1 MFIMKKKKPSWCI
14 TDDFLF
20 HRRLPEGSCA
30 GSRLQLM
37 KQPHGMW
44 IQRSDSMN
52 NGVTAGAS
60 RVRKKLRVSRDELC
74 VFSAWRTRTKVCE

>member
-1 MFIMKKKKPSWCI
+1 MLC
-14 TDDFLF
+14 
-20 HRRLPEGSCA
+20 HHLPEGSGV

-44 IQRSDSMN
+44 IQRSESMN

-60 RVRKKLRVSRDELC
+60 RVRKKLKVSREELRALI
-74 VFSAWRTRTKVCE
+74 AWRTSTKVCEGGKKERN